1 MFSLN
6 YLYNGTIVFVPLPC
20 DKIFPEETQHKCLLN
35 PDLVIYH
42 RLKDKTT
49 EVQLE
54 WVSLGLLTGIW
65 VRNYRSRND
74 STTDASQSPHQP
86 GWQLTNL
93 GTWSTTLRKVHQ
105 VGECPFL
112 LTLPGILAGFF
123 QVVGLFSESSLQF
136 HFTLFERNS
145 QLLLLYSGWEGLVN
159 LFSFRDFLKF
169 FWVIYFP
176 V

>member
-6 YLYNGTIVFVPLPC
+6 YLYSGTVVFVPLPC
-20 DKIFPEETQHKCLLN
+20 DKIFPEKTQHKCLLN
-35 PDLVIYH
+35 PDFVIHH

-74 STTDASQSPHQP
+74 SKTDASQSPHQP

-93 GTWSTTLRKVHQ
+93 GTWSTSLREVEQ

-112 LTLPGILAGFF
+112 LTFRQLGRVLPGSWSLLRIFLAAPLHFVWEELSAFIALVQQGRPR
-123 QVVGLFSESSLQF
+123 ES
-136 HFTLFERNS
+136 
-145 QLLLLYSGWEGLVN
+145 G
-159 LFSFRDFLKF
+159 
-169 FWVIYFP
+169 
-176 V
+176 